1 VNIYEGKHG
10 MPLNLPSHAHG
21 EGNADMN
28 TVIPEFVRRLNYEK
42 GPYYAEG
49 GNYSSAGLANL
60 EFFKTLSHNFF
71 QVEGGMYGYGRTAF
85 GVSQKFGSDPCPP
98 RCFNRPDPGIAEGM
112 KARLPVQA
120 LHAKRRFSSRL
131 VNTPNPFHDGIP
143 FFPAVVSKTSVAAT
157 RVWQR
162 VPNRRQA
169 IV

>member
-1 VNIYEGKHG
+1 

-21 EGNADMN
+21 EGYADMN

-85 GVSQKFGSDPCPP
+85 GVSQKFGSLPAALLQSARP
-98 RCFNRPDPGIAEGM
+98 RHCGGNEGPV
-112 KARLPVQA
+112 ARTSAAREAPL
-120 LHAKRRFSSRL
+120 L
-131 VNTPNPFHDGIP
+131 VSIG
-143 FFPAVVSKTSVAAT
+143 
-157 RVWQR
+157 
-162 VPNRRQA
+162 
-169 IV
+169 